1 MNTKR
6 KAELQRKL
14 SMTSMPK
21 PPAGLADR
29 IKADIPEALLSTQR
43 DRERLSRS
51 TAFSM
56 RVAASIL
63 LLISSVY
70 LALQLMTRS
79 EQKRPGL
86 ASAPAVDRLQVPARA
101 TVAPA
106 AAPQA
111 EVTITF
117 ADKKKE
123 TFAFRSD
130 EADNVRQNP
139 QQAAKTEAVLAD
151 NRKRDLSKDTE
162 SGRDEVER
170 HAGIEGGVT
179 GGRLSGVAP
188 VAAPPPPPARAAA
201 VAENPPAEPQSAQPA
216 LRAEGKVRAPSTQ
229 EAVAVTGLAPAMA
242 GSANAAELSFA
253 SPRAV
258 FGLSIDPD
266 AFDRVKHDIEKGA
279 RPAAGSVDVA
289 ALVNYFAG
297 PARPPRRDVRLD
309 VEASRAPLS
318 ASNTASLRFTIDTP
332 RQVAAPGASLP
343 PVATDAELEIWLNSQ
358 AVEWHRLVGARELTA
373 QATLVK
379 NLSVTGIVDMKLKP
393 GVPPRTTIATLTL
406 RYRSVEDGKKHTIT
420 REVHAADVA
429 HTWAS
434 ATRRH
439 RLATLGAVWSET
451 LNAGTTEGDVAR
463 TAKRLATEAPGDE
476 RAQDLA
482 EVASASSRL
491 RSFGP
496 TGSAR

>member
-14 SMTSMPK
+14 SMTSVPK

-29 IKADIPEALLSTQR
+29 IKADIPEDLLSTQR

-86 ASAPAVDRLQVPARA
+86 ASAPAMDRLQVPASA

-106 AAPQA
+106 AGPQA

-130 EADNVRQNP
+130 EADNVRQSP
-139 QQAAKTEAVLAD
+139 KPAAKAEAVLAD

-162 SGRDEVER
+162 SRRNEVER
-170 HAGIEGGVT
+170 HAGIEGGVLGSRL
-179 GGRLSGVAP
+179 GGVADAAPVPAAP

-201 VAENPPAEPQSAQPA
+201 VAENPPAEPQSSQPA

-229 EAVAVTGLAPAMA
+229 EAIAVTGLAPAMA

-266 AFDRVKHDIEKGA
+266 AFDRVKHDMEKGA

-318 ASNTASLRFTIDTP
+318 ANNTASLRFTIDTP
-332 RQVAAPGASLP
+332 RQIAAPGASLP

-358 AVEWHRLVGARELTA
+358 AVESHRLVGARELTA

-393 GVPPRTTIATLTL
+393 GLPPRTTIATLTL

-420 REVHAADVA
+420 RAVLAADVA
-429 HTWAS
+429 RTWAS

-463 TAKRLATEAPGDE
+463 MAERLATEAPGDE

-482 EVASASSRL
+482 EVASVVSQK
-491 RSFGP
+491 
-496 TGSAR
+496 

>member
-14 SMTSMPK
+14 AMTSVPK

-29 IKADIPEALLSTQR
+29 IKAGIPENLLSTQR

-51 TAFSM
+51 TVFSM

-63 LLISSVY
+63 LLISSLY

-79 EQKRPGL
+79 EPKRPGL
-86 ASAPAVDRLQVPARA
+86 ASAPAMDRLQVPASTA
-101 TVAPA
+101 VAPA

-111 EVTITF
+111 EVTITL
-117 ADKKKE
+117 ANKKKE
-123 TFAFRSD
+123 TL
-130 EADNVRQNP
+130 
-139 QQAAKTEAVLAD
+139 AAKTEAVLAD
-151 NRKRDLSKDTE
+151 NRKRNLAKDTE
-162 SGRDEVER
+162 SER
-170 HAGIEGGVT
+170 NELERRAGIEGGVT
-179 GGRLSGVAP
+179 GSRPDGVAVADAAPVPAAP

-201 VAENPPAEPQSAQPA
+201 VVENRPAEAQSAQPA
-216 LRAEGKVRAPSTQ
+216 LRAEGKMRAPSTK
-229 EAVAVTGLAPAMA
+229 EAITVTGSAPSIVD
-242 GSANAAELSFA
+242 GLNAAELSFA
-253 SPRAV
+253 APRAV
-258 FGLSIDPD
+258 FGLSIDPN

-297 PARPPRRDVRLD
+297 SAKPPRRDVRLD
-309 VEASRAPLS
+309 VEASRAPLG
-318 ASNTASLRFTIDTP
+318 ANNTASLRFTIDTP
-332 RQVAAPGASLP
+332 REIATPGASLP
-343 PVATDAELEIWLNSQ
+343 PAASDAELEIWVNTQ
-358 AVEWHRLVGARELTA
+358 AVQSHRLVGARELTT

-379 NLSVTGIVDMKLKP
+379 NLSVTGIVDMKLKA
-393 GVPPRTTIATLTL
+393 GVPPGTTIATLTL

-420 REVHAADVA
+420 RAVHAADVA
-429 HTWAS
+429 RTWAS
-434 ATRRH
+434 SSRRH

-451 LNAGTTEGDVAR
+451 LNAGTTEGDLAR
-463 TAKRLATEAPGDE
+463 TAERLATEAPGDE

>member
-14 SMTSMPK
+14 SMTSVPK

-29 IKADIPEALLSTQR
+29 IKADIPENLLSTQR

-79 EQKRPGL
+79 EPKRPGL
-86 ASAPAVDRLQVPARA
+86 ASAPAMDRLQVPVSA

-123 TFAFRSD
+123 TL
-130 EADNVRQNP
+130 
-139 QQAAKTEAVLAD
+139 AAKTEAVLAD
-151 NRKRDLSKDTE
+151 NRKRDLAKDTE
-162 SGRDEVER
+162 SGRNELER
-170 HAGIEGGVT
+170 RAGIESGVSGGGQLGGVA
-179 GGRLSGVAP
+179 VADAAPAPAAP
-188 VAAPPPPPARAAA
+188 VAAPPQPPARAAA
-201 VAENPPAEPQSAQPA
+201 AAENPPAEPQSAQPA
-216 LRAEGKVRAPSTQ
+216 LRAEGKVRAPSTK
-229 EAVAVTGLAPAMA
+229 EAIAVTGLAPAMV
-242 GSANAAELSFA
+242 GRANAAELSFA

-258 FGLSIDPD
+258 FGLSIDPN

-297 PARPPRRDVRLD
+297 PARPPRREVRLD
-309 VEASRAPLS
+309 VEASRAPL
-318 ASNTASLRFTIDTP
+318 AANNTASLRFTIDTP
-332 RQVAAPGASLP
+332 REIAAPGASLP

-393 GVPPRTTIATLTL
+393 GVPPGTTIATLTL
-406 RYRSVEDGKKHTIT
+406 RYRSVEDGEKHTLT
-420 REVHAADVA
+420 RTVHAADVA
-429 HTWAS
+429 RTWAS

-451 LNAGTTEGDVAR
+451 LNAGTTEGDLAR
-463 TAKRLATEAPGDE
+463 TAEKLATEAPGDE

>member
-1 MNTKR
+1 M
-6 KAELQRKL
+6 E
-14 SMTSMPK
+14 
-21 PPAGLADR
+21 
-29 IKADIPEALLSTQR
+29 R

-79 EQKRPGL
+79 EPKRPGL
-86 ASAPAVDRLQVPARA
+86 ASAPAMDRLQVPASTA
-101 TVAPA
+101 MAPA

-123 TFAFRSD
+123 TL
-130 EADNVRQNP
+130 
-139 QQAAKTEAVLAD
+139 AAKTEAVLAD
-151 NRKRDLSKDTE
+151 NRKRISRKTRSRGATNSNVALESK
-162 SGRDEVER
+162 S
-170 HAGIEGGVT
+170 GVT
-179 GGRLSGVAP
+179 GSRPGGVAVADAAPVPAAP

-201 VAENPPAEPQSAQPA
+201 AAENPPAEGQSAQPA
-216 LRAEGKVRAPSTQ
+216 LRAEGKVRAPSTK

-242 GSANAAELSFA
+242 GRANAAELSFA

-258 FGLSIDPD
+258 FGLSIDPN

-309 VEASRAPLS
+309 VEASRAPL
-318 ASNTASLRFTIDTP
+318 AANNTASLRFTIDTP
-332 RQVAAPGASLP
+332 REIAAPGASLP

-393 GVPPRTTIATLTL
+393 GVPPGTTIATLTL
-406 RYRSVEDGKKHTIT
+406 RYRSVEDGEKHTLT
-420 REVHAADVA
+420 RTVHAADVA
-429 HTWAS
+429 RTWAS

-463 TAKRLATEAPGDE
+463 TAEKLATEAPGDE